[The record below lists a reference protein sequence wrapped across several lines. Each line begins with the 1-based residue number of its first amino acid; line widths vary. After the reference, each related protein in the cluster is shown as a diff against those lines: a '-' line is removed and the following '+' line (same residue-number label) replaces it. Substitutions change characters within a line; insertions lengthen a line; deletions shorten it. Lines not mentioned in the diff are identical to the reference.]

1 MRRHHCSACG
11 HEGLDQF
18 LDLGESPVAD
28 AYTDTVEEAIS
39 SPRYP
44 LQVAV
49 CNKCYLVQLL
59 EVLPSQQ
66 LFGTGYSFYT
76 SASPPLSAYNQ
87 DYARDVLHAY
97 QSQAQK
103 FTLEIGCNDG
113 DLLRHFSDAGCT
125 TLGVDPA
132 MGPVSVAWD
141 RGLDV
146 RVRPF
151 SLAFARDL
159 HDNTGPASLIL
170 ANHVL
175 AHVADVSDMLAGISH
190 MLANWGCA
198 IIEVQYLPDLLVN
211 NAFDLVYHEHR
222 NFFSLTSLETAALRH
237 GLYLIDVSFTN
248 RQGGSIRATFS
259 KAPFHFR
266 GLEID
271 TVTRS
276 EGWLQGLGPYEGF
289 QGRADRI
296 KERLMNLLYQE
307 IATSHAVVGYGAP
320 AKATTLMNFCNM
332 VELPYVVDT
341 TKAKQGRFIPG
352 VGTQILAPHEHPEPD
367 TYVLLAWNYL
377 STIIRNHPLDMR
389 WIIPIPAPVLL

>member
-1 MRRHHCSACG
+1 MRRNHCSACG

-28 AYTDTVEEAIS
+28 AYTDTAEES
-39 SPRYP
+39 LKSPRYP

-76 SASPPLSAYNQ
+76 GASPPLSAYNQ
-87 DYARDVLHAY
+87 DYAHDVLHAY
-97 QSQAQK
+97 RNQAEK

-113 DLLRHFSDAGCT
+113 DLLRHFSAAGCV

-132 MGPVSVAWD
+132 TGPVSVAWD

-159 HDNTGPASLIL
+159 CSNVGPASLIL

-190 MLANWGCA
+190 MLTIDGYA
-198 IIEVQYLPDLLVN
+198 IIEVQYLPT
-211 NAFDLVYHEHR
+211 
-222 NFFSLTSLETAALRH
+222 TST
-237 GLYLIDVSFTN
+237 G
-248 RQGGSIRATFS
+248 
-259 KAPFHFR
+259 
-266 GLEID
+266 
-271 TVTRS
+271 
-276 EGWLQGLGPYEGF
+276 
-289 QGRADRI
+289 
-296 KERLMNLLYQE
+296 
-307 IATSHAVVGYGAP
+307 TSSP
-320 AKATTLMNFCNM
+320 
-332 VELPYVVDT
+332 
-341 TKAKQGRFIPG
+341 
-352 VGTQILAPHEHPEPD
+352 
-367 TYVLLAWNYL
+367 
-377 STIIRNHPLDMR
+377 
-389 WIIPIPAPVLL
+389 